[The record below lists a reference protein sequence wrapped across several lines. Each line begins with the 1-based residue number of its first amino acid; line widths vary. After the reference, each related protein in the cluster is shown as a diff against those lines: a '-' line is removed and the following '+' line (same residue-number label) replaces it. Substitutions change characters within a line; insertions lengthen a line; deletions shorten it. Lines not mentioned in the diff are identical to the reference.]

1 MRYSLFA
8 IIMLIICNQL
18 YASFPVNRM
27 SVKNMSLK
35 HEVSFISET
44 VFITDSQESSDFNI
58 LNISPAANN
67 SDDSLEKF
75 GLFVMWLTMGILA
88 MHRWHANKPKVWNIL
103 YICTAGGG
111 GIWWLIDGI
120 RIINGDFI

>member
-75 GLFVMWLTMGILA
+75 GLFVMWLTMGI
-88 MHRWHANKPKVWNIL
+88 
-103 YICTAGGG
+103 
-111 GIWWLIDGI
+111 
-120 RIINGDFI
+120 